1 MLSKKTI
8 QTIATRWE
16 MHGGAS
22 PSEAVLDM
30 IIETLEPYGDA
41 AIMASLEACSR
52 EVKGR
57 LTPADII
64 SRIPSQRPSA
74 NEAWAMIPRSE
85 DQTTVWTDEMRVA
98 YGVAHPIMSDPIA
111 ARMAFIEAYNR
122 EVSKTSHVVR
132 PTWSVSYG
140 TDIEGRRDAVLNALN
155 VGRLTQHEAQ
165 KYLNTGTT
173 DMKLLNSGDKPASI
187 NDVHEIVSQ
196 LMKKLEA

>member
-41 AIMASLEACSR
+41 AIMASLELCSR

-64 SRIPSQRPSA
+64 GRIPSQRPSA

-85 DQTTVWTDEMRVA
+85 EQTTVWTDEMRVA
-98 YGVAHPIMSDPIA
+98 YGVAYSIMSDPVA

-122 EVSKTSHVVR
+122 ELSKTNPR
-132 PTWSVSYG
+132 NPPKWSVSYG
-140 TDIEGRRDAVLNALN
+140 TDIEGRKDAVMNALN
-155 VGRLTQHEAQ
+155 VGRLSQHEAQ
-165 KYLNTGTT
+165 HYLNANPTET
-173 DMKLLNSGDKPASI
+173 KLITSGDKPASI
-187 NDVHEIVSQ
+187 NDVHQIVSE